1 MLKTSFFLVSLTL
14 GVLFSAP
21 TWAVSVPAPVLAA
34 EALSVAPVI
43 EPLTVA
49 DVIIDKTA
57 KNAVVARNEAMVEAQ
72 RVAFQKL
79 AERNMTPDAFKTL
92 KLPDDKTIMTLVQDF
107 EIKNEQLSATRYV
120 ANFTVRFREGVKNY
134 VNIVMPMAV
143 ASEATPIEGTTGG
156 REIVTLVSNA
166 PRNILL
172 LPYLED
178 VSGKSLLW
186 EDANPWRAAWQAVNP
201 QLKNGKVTIPLGDI
215 SDVSAG
221 SSDVVWS
228 GDYSVIEKMRTN
240 YGVDEVVLAAANKS
254 GTVMSIDL
262 YSFKGGTLNR
272 LPTLTPVIGERS
284 DAEAYRLGVDEVL
297 AALANPQSLS
307 LPSNTAAA
315 ISQELTGTTVI
326 DDMAATNGLPTTT
339 TITTTTTSTEQPMI
353 ATEVA
358 PLNAIGADVDAAMI
372 FSDAGT
378 WMEMQKRLATVVP
391 PVQLTIRA
399 LASDGAQ
406 FSMSFPGNVGTL
418 RAALAE
424 KGILMDPAMVMV
436 DPAIIPG
443 SAEAVQRAP
452 YEIRLI
458 TVP

>member
-14 GVLFSAP
+14 GVLFSVPAG
-21 TWAVSVPAPVLAA
+21 AVALPASVPAA
-34 EALSVAPVI
+34 EALSVAPVT

-72 RVAFQKL
+72 RVSFQKL
-79 AERNMTPDAFKTL
+79 AERNMTADAFKTL

-134 VNIVMPMAV
+134 VNIVMPLAV
-143 ASEATPIEGTTGG
+143 ATEAQAAPTEGTTGG
-156 REIVTLVSNA
+156 REILTLVSNT

-172 LPYLED
+172 LPYLESI
-178 VSGKSLLW
+178 SGKSLLW

-240 YGVDEVVLAAANKS
+240 YGVDEVILAAANKS
-254 GTVMSIDL
+254 GTVMSIDM
-262 YSFKGGTLNR
+262 YSFKGGVLNR
-272 LPTLTPVIGERS
+272 LPTLTPVIGEKS
-284 DAEAYRLGVDEVL
+284 EAEAYRQGVDDVL

-307 LPSNTAAA
+307 LPANTAAA
-315 ISQELTGTTVI
+315 ISQELTGASAMPT
-326 DDMAATNGLPTTT
+326 DGMA
-339 TITTTTTSTEQPMI
+339 TTTTTTTTTVISEQPMI
-353 ATEVA
+353 VTEVSS
-358 PLNAIGADVDAAMI
+358 LNAIGADVDAAMI

-378 WMEMQKRLATVVP
+378 WMEMQKRLATIVP

-406 FSMSFPGNVGTL
+406 FSMSFPGNVETL
-418 RAALAE
+418 KAVLAE

-443 SAEAVQRAP
+443 SSNAVQRAP
-452 YEIRLI
+452 YEIRLT

>member
-14 GVLFSAP
+14 GVLFSVPAG
-21 TWAVSVPAPVLAA
+21 AVALPASVPAA
-34 EALSVAPVI
+34 EALSVAPVT

-79 AERNMTPDAFKTL
+79 AERNMTADAFKTL

-134 VNIVMPMAV
+134 VNIVMPLAV
-143 ASEATPIEGTTGG
+143 ATEAQAAPTEGTTGG
-156 REIVTLVSNA
+156 REILTLVSNA

-172 LPYLED
+172 LPYLESI
-178 VSGKSLLW
+178 SGKSLLW

-240 YGVDEVVLAAANKS
+240 YGVDEVILAAANKS
-254 GTVMSIDL
+254 GTVMSIDM
-262 YSFKGGTLNR
+262 YSFKGGVLNR
-272 LPTLTPVIGERS
+272 LPTLTPVIGEKS
-284 DAEAYRLGVDEVL
+284 EAEAYRQGVDDVL

-307 LPSNTAAA
+307 LPANTAAA
-315 ISQELTGTTVI
+315 ISQELTGASA
-326 DDMAATNGLPTTT
+326 MPTEGMG
-339 TITTTTTSTEQPMI
+339 TTTTTTTTTVISEQPMI
-353 ATEVA
+353 ATEVSS
-358 PLNAIGADVDAAMI
+358 LNAIGADVDAAMI

-378 WMEMQKRLATVVP
+378 WMEMQKRLATIVP

-406 FSMSFPGNVGTL
+406 FSMSFPGNVETL
-418 RAALAE
+418 KAVLAE

-443 SAEAVQRAP
+443 SSNAVQRAP
-452 YEIRLI
+452 YEIRL
-458 TVP
+458 TSVP